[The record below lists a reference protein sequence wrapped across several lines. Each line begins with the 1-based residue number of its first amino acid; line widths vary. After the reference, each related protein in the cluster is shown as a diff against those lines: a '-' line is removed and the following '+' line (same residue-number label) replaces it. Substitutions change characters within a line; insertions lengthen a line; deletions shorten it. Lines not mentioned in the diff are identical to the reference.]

1 MKISELKN
9 KFLTHV
15 LPRAGVIFII
25 TGIIIYVSPFA
36 YNAYLRHQAA
46 DTARKLKAEMEAYE
60 ETGNEKEVTLP
71 QPLSPQP
78 LPENLVPDT
87 GILVIPAIELEVVVN
102 YGIEEEELKKG
113 PGFYPQSGYPDHGN
127 VCIAAHRGVHG
138 APFLHIDKLEAGDE
152 IFLYYRGKKY
162 TYTFQ
167 ERFITHST
175 DWSVIDPTPEPMLT
189 LTTCPLTNYRER
201 RIIVR
206 STLTGVAHLT
216 SVSSQPALNLPP
228 R

>member
-9 KFLTHV
+9 NFTAQILH
-15 LPRAGVIFII
+15 RAGIVLII
-25 TGIIIYVSPFA
+25 AGILACISPFI

-46 DTARKLKAEMEAYE
+46 NAARQLRKKMETQV
-60 ETGNEKEVTLP
+60 ETPTPKTP
-71 QPLSPQP
+71 HQTISPQP
-78 LPENLVPDT
+78 LPENLIPDT
-87 GILVIPAIELEVVVN
+87 GVLVIPAIELEVVVN
-102 YGIEEEELKKG
+102 YGIDEEELKKG

-138 APFLHIDKLEAGDE
+138 APFLHIDKLEEGDE
-152 IFLYYRGKKY
+152 IYLYYRGKKY

-167 ERFITHST
+167 ESFITSST

-189 LTTCPLTNYRER
+189 LTTCPLTNYRNR
-201 RIIVR
+201 RVIVR
-206 STLTGVAHLT
+206 SKLTGIAYLT